1 MRDHDTQMMG
11 AQVRFQTTQWTLV
24 RASEDLKALDD
35 LISIYWK
42 PLYFYVRQRGY
53 GNEAAKDIVQEF
65 LTGLLER
72 GAIGRADPSRGR
84 FRTFLLTSLSRF
96 LQDWAK
102 AAGRQK
108 RGAGQTILSLDFAAG
123 EREYALQVAAG
134 EPPERVLHRA
144 WARSLWER
152 SLAQLRADPAHL
164 EAFRLYLADAD
175 YKTICARTGLS
186 EAAAKTAVH
195 RLKAQ
200 LKEIVLGHIRRT
212 VAGEEEVKAELAE
225 FLALMR

>member
-11 AQVRFQTTQWTLV
+11 SQARFQTTQWSLV
-24 RASEDLKALDD
+24 RASEDVKALDD

-42 PLYFYVRQRGY
+42 PLYFYVRRRGY

-72 GAIGRADPSRGR
+72 GAIARADPSRGR
-84 FRTFLLTSLSRF
+84 FRTFLLTSLGRF

-102 AAGRQK
+102 TAGRKK

-123 EREYALQVAAG
+123 EREYALEVAAG
-134 EPPERVLHRA
+134 DPPERVLHRA

-152 SLAQLRADPAHL
+152 SIAQLEGEPSHR

-175 YKTICARTGLS
+175 YKTIAARTGLS

-195 RLKAQ
+195 RIKAQ
-200 LKEIVLGHIRRT
+200 LKEIVLGHLRRT
-212 VAGEEEVKAELAE
+212 ASSEQEVQAELSD
-225 FLALMR
+225 FLALLG